1 MGISIPC
8 SAILDTTM
16 DVHTNI
22 PLKNYTTMK
31 LGGNARFMTDVHSIE
46 DIQMVAQQ
54 ATAEKLPIFVLGGGS
69 NTIVRD
75 EGFNGLVLRNRIM
88 GYEVIEDTAGYTI
101 IRVGAGEEWDSV
113 VKRTVEANLSGIEA
127 LSAIPGTAGAAPVQN
142 IGAYGQEVADVLT
155 AIEVYDLAAG
165 QVATLAPE
173 DCQFSYRSS
182 IFRESA
188 AGQYVITHIVIRL
201 AKASPAPPFYRALE
215 DYFSAHAITFYTPQ
229 VVRDAV
235 MSIRFEKLP
244 DPTERPNSGSF
255 FKNAVIE
262 DWQYQELIRDH
273 PDMPSYPMPDN
284 HHKIPTGWL
293 IEQVGCKGQL
303 FHGMRVH
310 DKNALV
316 LINESAT
323 SYADLAAARDE
334 IRGRVRDIFRISIE
348 QEPLEI

>member
-1 MGISIPC
+1 
-8 SAILDTTM
+8 M

-31 LGGNARFMTDVHSIE
+31 LGGNARFMSDIHSVE
-46 DIQMVAQQ
+46 DIHDVAGRAIEQG
-54 ATAEKLPIFVLGGGS
+54 LPIFVLGGGS

-75 EGFNGLVLRNRIM
+75 EGFDGIVLRNRIM
-88 GYEVIEDTAGYTI
+88 GYDVIEDTSSSTT

-155 AIEVYDLAAG
+155 SIDAYDLSTRQA
-165 QVATLAPE
+165 VTLQPE
-173 DCQFSYRSS
+173 DCAFSYRSS
-182 IFRESA
+182 IFRTSA
-188 AGQYVITHIVIRL
+188 AGQYVITHITMRL
-201 AKASPAPPFYRALE
+201 GKNSPTPPFYKALE
-215 DYFSAHAITFYTPQ
+215 SYFAGHNTTFFTPQ

-235 MSIRFEKLP
+235 MSIRFDKLP
-244 DPTERPNSGSF
+244 DPRERPNSGSF
-255 FKNAVIE
+255 FKNAIIE
-262 DWQYQELIRDH
+262 DWLYQELIKEH

-284 HHKIPTGWL
+284 RHKIPTGWL
-293 IEQVGCKGQL
+293 IEYVGLKGEL
-303 FHGMRVH
+303 LHGMRVH
-310 DKNALV
+310 DKNTLV

-323 SYADLAAARDE
+323 SYSDLAAARDE
-334 IRGRVRDIFRISIE
+334 IHGRVRDTFRIAIE